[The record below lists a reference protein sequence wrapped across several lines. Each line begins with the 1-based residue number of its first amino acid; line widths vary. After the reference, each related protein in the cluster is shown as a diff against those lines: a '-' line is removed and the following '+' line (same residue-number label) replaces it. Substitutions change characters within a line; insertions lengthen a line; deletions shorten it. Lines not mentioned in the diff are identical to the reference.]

1 MTSPISDEDN
11 IECVLF
17 HLCYCPS
24 LTLFYCI
31 RMQPSPTK
39 RIASPTKVH
48 FETKP
53 LKSAMKKR
61 EVVVPKYV
69 DYIYII
75 INKPFIYVVDR
86 ENMEWSDDDNDDVFT
101 YVLCSFDIKFIN
113 QCIYLHP
120 ELLLK
125 QNHPRTTG

>member
-1 MTSPISDEDN
+1 MRTTLSVYYSI
-11 IECVLF
+11 
-17 HLCYCPS
+17 LCYRPS
-24 LTLFYCI
+24 LTLCYCI
-31 RMQPSPTK
+31 SMQPSPTK
-39 RIASPTKVH
+39 RIASPTKVR

-75 INKPFIYVVDR
+75 ITKPLIYVVDR
-86 ENMEWSDDDNDDVFT
+86 ENMDWSDEDDDDVFT
-101 YVLCSFDIKFIN
+101 YVLCSFDIEFIN
-113 QCIYLHP
+113 KCIYLRP

-125 QNHPRTTG
+125 RNHPQTRG

>member
-11 IECVLF
+11 IKCVLF
-17 HLCYCPS
+17 HLCYRPS

-48 FETKP
+48 FQTKP

-86 ENMEWSDDDNDDVFT
+86 ENMEWSNDDDDDVFT

>member
-17 HLCYCPS
+17 HLCYHPS
-24 LTLFYCI
+24 LILFYCI

-39 RIASPTKVH
+39 RIAGLTKVC

-61 EVVVPKYV
+61 EVVLKYV
-69 DYIYII
+69 DYIFII
-75 INKPFIYVVDR
+75 MNKPLIYVMER
-86 ENMEWSDDDNDDVFT
+86 ENTDWFDDDDDVFT
-101 YVLCSFDIKFIN
+101 YVICSFDIKFIN
-113 QCIYLHP
+113 KCIYLHP

-125 QNHPRTTG
+125 

>member
-1 MTSPISDEDN
+1 
-11 IECVLF
+11 
-17 HLCYCPS
+17 
-24 LTLFYCI
+24 
-31 RMQPSPTK
+31 MQPSPTK
-39 RIASPTKVH
+39 RIASPTKVC
-48 FETKP
+48 FEIKP

-86 ENMEWSDDDNDDVFT
+86 ENMEWSDDDDDDVFT

-113 QCIYLHP
+113 KCIYLHP

-125 QNHPRTTG
+125 RNHPRTRG